1 MHLVGMLEAIDIR
14 MCLKM
19 RRLTLG
25 GFWIILIALFQIFAS
40 PYGIAKELDKAPEF
54 ELDDM
59 RGQHHRLSDY
69 RGKIVLI
76 NFWASW
82 CPECIEEMPSLNKLY
97 EKYQGKGLVVLG
109 ISADRKKEAALKLL
123 TQTQVTYPVLLDTSG
138 GVFIKRYTVIALPT
152 TVVIDRNGLI
162 VERIIGRID
171 FSSAAFVKKIIDLM

>member
-1 MHLVGMLEAIDIR
+1 M
-14 MCLKM
+14 
-19 RRLTLG
+19 LG
-25 GFWIILIALFQIFAS
+25 GYWIILVALFQLFVP
-40 PYGIAKELDKAPEF
+40 PYGFAEKSDEAPEF
-54 ELDDM
+54 ELDDL

-82 CPECIEEMPSLNKLY
+82 CPECIDEIPSLNKIY
-97 EKYQGKGLVVLG
+97 EKYKGKGLVVLG
-109 ISADRKKEAALKLL
+109 ISADRKKEAAMKIL
-123 TQTQVTYPVLLDTSG
+123 TQTDVTYPVLFDTSG

-171 FSSAAFVKKIIDLM
+171 FSSAAFVKKIENLM

>member
-1 MHLVGMLEAIDIR
+1 MLEVLNIS

-19 RRLTLG
+19 RRLMLG
-25 GFWIILIALFQIFAS
+25 GFWIILMALFQLLAL

-54 ELDDM
+54 ELDDL

-97 EKYQGKGLVVLG
+97 EKYEGKGLVVLG
-109 ISADRKKEAALKLL
+109 ISADRKKEAALKILM
-123 TQTQVTYPVLLDTSG
+123 QTSVTYPVSLDTTG
-138 GVFIKRYTVIALPT
+138 GMFIKRYTVIALPT
-152 TVVIDRNGLI
+152 TVIIDRNGFI
-162 VERIIGRID
+162 KERVIGRID
-171 FSSAAFVKKIIDLM
+171 FSSTAFVKKIENLMQGLRQ

>member
-1 MHLVGMLEAIDIR
+1 VP
-14 MCLKM
+14 
-19 RRLTLG
+19 
-25 GFWIILIALFQIFAS
+25 
-40 PYGIAKELDKAPEF
+40 PYGFAEKSDKAPEF
-54 ELDDM
+54 ELDDL

-82 CPECIEEMPSLNKLY
+82 CPECIDEIPSLNKIY
-97 EKYQGKGLVVLG
+97 EKYKGKGLVVLG
-109 ISADRKKEAALKLL
+109 ILADRKKEAAMKIL
-123 TQTQVTYPVLLDTSG
+123 TQAGVTYPVLFDTSG

-171 FSSAAFVKKIIDLM
+171 FSSAAFVKKIENLM